1 MSWQPRPEQAASV
14 WVARPNKQASIQ
26 CGSAHFAHVAMRFH
40 EWKWT
45 IAQQKNVFCSEIT
58 SEVTLGRELKR
69 AGEKKGERT
78 CASKCKASA
87 LINCSAGKPR
97 ELMPLHKCEQQ

>member
-40 EWKWT
+40 KWKWT
-45 IAQQKNVFCSEIT
+45 IAQQENVFCSEIA
-58 SEVTLGRELKR
+58 SEVTLGRELKQ
-69 AGEKKGERT
+69 AGEKKEKGLVHQ
-78 CASKCKASA
+78 SA
-87 LINCSAGKPR
+87 KYQL
-97 ELMPLHKCEQQ
+97 